1 MTFQVLKGVVFL
13 PMGSFECCVCN
24 LQVHLV
30 SPHTVIFFFD
40 FLVTLGNFWLYLFAS
55 RLSN

>member
-30 SPHTVIFFFD
+30 SPHTVIFFSD
-40 FLVTLGNFWLYLFAS
+40 FLVTLGNFWLC
-55 RLSN
+55 